1 MIIKIFSMFK
11 SIASLVLLTVI
22 LSSCLVTKKK
32 YDEMSYNKQISI
44 DSLGLILDKTR
55 LDYRLQR
62 QSFDDDAKKKE
73 YLLDSVINE
82 VMRLSNDTSNLSQ
95 SLKNAIKEYESER
108 NKLLLIEQRLNT
120 KSLLIDSLNIEQ
132 KKRNKQIDS
141 LQLSLFEKQKR
152 LSQLENMIDKNKEE
166 VNKLKKIINDA
177 LQSFDK
183 SELNVYLKDG
193 KVYVAM
199 EEKLLFKIGSSDIDK
214 RGRDAIIKL
223 GKILENNI
231 ETEILIEGHTDNTGP
246 DKYNWKL
253 STERALSVVDILLE
267 NTKISPLR
275 ITASGRGMHRPV
287 ADNTTDTGRQKNR
300 RIEIILV
307 PKLDSLYKI
316 MNE

>member
-1 MIIKIFSMFK
+1 MINKFLSMYK
-11 SIASLVLLTVI
+11 SIAPLLVLTLV

-32 YDEMSYNKQISI
+32 FDEMSYNKQISI

-55 LDYRLQR
+55 LDYRLQS
-62 QSFDDDAKKKE
+62 QFLEDDAKKKE

-95 SLKNAIKEYESER
+95 SLKNAIREYESER
-108 NKLLLIEQRLNT
+108 NKLVLIEQRLNT

-199 EEKLLFKIGSSDIDK
+199 EEKLLFKTGSSDIDK

-287 ADNTTDTGRQKNR
+287 ADNATEGGRQKNR